1 MGHRMSGER
10 ERRGADVPI
19 VLTGF
24 VRPNDV
30 PSFCRDGAD
39 FWVETIGW
47 HKHVRVV
54 GADAEASRQ
63 LLAAASSDEARVV
76 CGHLRR
82 GAVPGC
88 DLLEVHAVD
97 RVEAFVRRHSEAA

>member
-1 MGHRMSGER
+1 MGHRVSGER
-10 ERRGADVPI
+10 EQREADVPI

-39 FWVETIGW
+39 FWVETVGW
-47 HKHVRVV
+47 HKHVRVS

-63 LLAAASSDEARVV
+63 LQEAAASDRAWVV
-76 CGHLRR
+76 CGHLRH

-88 DLLEVHAVD
+88 DLLEVHTVD
-97 RVEAFVRRHSEAA
+97 RVDAFVRRRSEAA